1 MPEII
6 DLDSR
11 ALPDEVVDGWR
22 RIVRVG
28 LAGPADARI
37 YTPDEL
43 GFNRLT
49 LASGSTLGAWV
60 DVLGYRYLTAFVRVA
75 GTISP
80 NWQAFLNG
88 SALSYGQSYF
98 SATIGQGP
106 SMSTTAP
113 IAISNQA
120 GNMSGWAGSG
130 ALAVSAMVSIT
141 GGGTSATGEV
151 MLLCVP

>member
-6 DLDSR
+6 DIDSK

-37 YTPDEL
+37 YTADEL
-43 GFNRLT
+43 GFNRQT
-49 LASGSTLGAWV
+49 LATGATLGAWV
-60 DVLGYRYLTAFVRVA
+60 DVLGYRYLTAFFRVA
-75 GTISP
+75 GSVSP
-80 NWQAFLNG
+80 NWQAFLSG

-98 SATIGQGP
+98 SAAIAQGP
-106 SMSTTAP
+106 SMSAATP
-113 IAISNQA
+113 VVISNQA
-120 GNMSGWAGSG
+120 SNMSGWASNG

-141 GGGTSATGEV
+141 GGGSAATGEA